1 MMQEEGFAVP
11 TGAGSASPA
20 SGGDKYAVSQNQERN
35 NTTYRT
41 NYNSQSSSEGRK
53 STGSNSRQS
62 RLPPKRKDLE
72 SKFFFISR
80 FLSLSVAYFPTVKV
94 SQRTNQLLW
103 LSKVSL
109 RGFDPQRNF
118 AIGRDRKFIY
128 PDANF
133 SK

>member
-1 MMQEEGFAVP
+1 MNILWCVTGPYPDPDTVIAYLLQTDLQAMMQEEGFAVP

-80 FLSLSVAYFPTVKV
+80 LSSLSVAYFPTVKV
-94 SQRTNQLLW
+94 SQRTNQLL
-103 LSKVSL
+103 
-109 RGFDPQRNF
+109 
-118 AIGRDRKFIY
+118 
-128 PDANF
+128 
-133 SK
+133 